1 MYKHILSLSA
11 VLWLAAC
18 SPKSMVVDERLS
30 PFDLT
35 ETISTIQKNAQDS
48 GWVTPK
54 VINMNDNVV
63 KNGGEPLVKQVRI
76 LELCNAKH
84 AATILN
90 DEESRYA
97 AVFMPCSIAV
107 YTKADGKTY
116 VSNIHA
122 AQMGNLM
129 GGVVG
134 DVMSAVDAEQ
144 QHILR
149 FLNNSPAS

>member
-76 LELCNAKH
+76 LEHL
-84 AATILN
+84 
-90 DEESRYA
+90 
-97 AVFMPCSIAV
+97 
-107 YTKADGKTY
+107 
-116 VSNIHA
+116 
-122 AQMGNLM
+122 
-129 GGVVG
+129 
-134 DVMSAVDAEQ
+134 
-144 QHILR
+144 
-149 FLNNSPAS
+149 

>member
-1 MYKHILSLSA
+1 MTA
-11 VLWLAAC
+11 VFWLAAC
-18 SPKSMVVDERLS
+18 SPKSMVVNERLS
-30 PFDLT
+30 PFDLGD
-35 ETISTIQKNAQDS
+35 TITTIQKNAHDL
-48 GWVTPK
+48 GWAMPK
-54 VINMNDNVV
+54 IINMNDNVV
-63 KNGGEPLVKQVRI
+63 KNGGEPLVRQVRI

-107 YTKADGKTY
+107 YTKADGRTY

-122 AQMGNLM
+122 AQMGKVM

-134 DVMSAVDAEQ
+134 DVMNTVDIEQ
-144 QHILR
+144 QTILK
-149 FLNNSPAS
+149 FLDNSPAN